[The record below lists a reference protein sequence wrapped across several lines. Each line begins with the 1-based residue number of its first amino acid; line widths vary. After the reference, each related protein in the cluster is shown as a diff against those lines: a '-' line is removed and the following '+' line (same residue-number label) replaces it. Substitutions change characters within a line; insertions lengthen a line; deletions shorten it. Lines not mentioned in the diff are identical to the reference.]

1 MHSHIYGTVIF
12 RKKPYLS
19 LLFFKSQGKP
29 TVSATN
35 FSIFLWFLKKKKN
48 QRSVEFLFD
57 SITHQGLAKGLKIFN
72 SLLKIIQRYTYIST
86 QKSN

>member
-35 FSIFLWFLKKKKN
+35 FSIFLSFLKKKKK
-48 QRSVEFLFD
+48 
-57 SITHQGLAKGLKIFN
+57 IKGPLN
-72 SLLKIIQRYTYIST
+72 SYLT
-86 QKSN
+86 QLHTKD